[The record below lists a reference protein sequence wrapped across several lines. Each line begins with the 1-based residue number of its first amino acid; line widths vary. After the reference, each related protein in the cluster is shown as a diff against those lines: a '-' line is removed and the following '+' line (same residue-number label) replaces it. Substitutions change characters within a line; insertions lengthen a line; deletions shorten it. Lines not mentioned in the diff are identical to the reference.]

1 MLAQVAAVEAVF
13 EWLLV
18 SVYGALLGWLAAQ
31 TGIEM
36 LAYPFMQRAFLVAAG
51 IGLIGPVVGT
61 FLVHREIAMIG
72 DTLAHTAFAGV
83 AVGIFLNA
91 LLGWS
96 LSPILTALVVAIIAA
111 IAVEV
116 LVEVG
121 DTYTDTSLAIVLTG
135 GFAVG
140 SILITATEGGLAV
153 GVNQYLF
160 GSLTTV
166 SRAQVGLLLIIAVIV
181 LGLVAIAYRPLVYM
195 TFDPTA
201 AATARIDVRRYR
213 RLVVML
219 TALVVVSAMQIMG
232 VILVAGML
240 VIPVAAATVTAP
252 SFRRSIAHAVAAGQ
266 LAAIGGVTLAYV
278 FGIAAGG
285 AVIIAAIAVYAVVLT
300 ADRLGA

>member
-1 MLAQVAAVEAVF
+1 V
-13 EWLLV
+13 LV
-18 SVYGALLGWLAAQ
+18 GRCH
-31 TGIEM
+31 TE
-36 LAYPFMQRAFLVAAG
+36 RASRRHAERLRDRA
-51 IGLIGPVVGT
+51 
-61 FLVHREIAMIG
+61 
-72 DTLAHTAFAGV
+72 V

-140 SILITATEGGLAV
+140 SILITATEGGIAV
-153 GVNQYLF
+153 GINQYLF

-181 LGLVAIAYRPLVYM
+181 LGLVALAYRPLVYM

-240 VIPVAAATVTAP
+240 VIPVAAA
-252 SFRRSIAHAVAAGQ
+252 
-266 LAAIGGVTLAYV
+266 
-278 FGIAAGG
+278 
-285 AVIIAAIAVYAVVLT
+285 
-300 ADRLGA
+300 

>member
-1 MLAQVAAVEAVF
+1 
-13 EWLLV
+13 
-18 SVYGALLGWLAAQ
+18 
-31 TGIEM
+31 
-36 LAYPFMQRAFLVAAG
+36 
-51 IGLIGPVVGT
+51 
-61 FLVHREIAMIG
+61 
-72 DTLAHTAFAGV
+72 
-83 AVGIFLNA
+83 
-91 LLGWS
+91 
-96 LSPILTALVVAIIAA
+96 
-111 IAVEV
+111 
-116 LVEVG
+116 
-121 DTYTDTSLAIVLTG
+121 SLAIVLTG

-140 SILITATEGGLAV
+140 SILITATEGGIAV
-153 GVNQYLF
+153 GINQYLF

-181 LGLVAIAYRPLVYM
+181 LGLVALAYRPLVYM

-240 VIPVAAATVTAP
+240 VIPVAAAAVTAP
-252 SFRRSIAHAVAAGQ
+252 SFRRSIGHAVAAGQ